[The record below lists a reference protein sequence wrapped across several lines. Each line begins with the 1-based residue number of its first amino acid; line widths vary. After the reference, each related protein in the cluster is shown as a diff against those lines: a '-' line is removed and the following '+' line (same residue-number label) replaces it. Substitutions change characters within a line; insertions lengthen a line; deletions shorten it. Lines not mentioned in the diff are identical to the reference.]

1 MRKLTNKFLTVS
13 LVLGAG
19 ALIGCT
25 SLVGDAKQ
33 PAKPDDNTA
42 NKKVAVKPTAP
53 ENGNKEAAPP
63 IEAKT
68 DNGGVTGKCDI
79 APSAKSGEQNGITAA
94 SYNKIETGMTLAQI
108 EKIVGEAGM
117 KVSEMKVNG
126 RETEIYKWASSD
138 FGKYIDVTFEHGK
151 AIEKKQ
157 KGLL

>member
-1 MRKLTNKFLTVS
+1 MRKLTNKFLAAG
-13 LVLGAG
+13 LVLSAST
-19 ALIGCT
+19 LIGCT
-25 SLVGDAKQ
+25 SLAGDAKQ
-33 PAKPDDNTA
+33 QPAKPADNTA
-42 NKKVAVKPTAP
+42 NKTVAVKPTS
-53 ENGNKEAAPP
+53 ENANKETAPP
-63 IEAKT
+63 KEAKT
-68 DNGGVTGKCDI
+68 DNGGVTEKGDI
-79 APSAKSGEQNGITAA
+79 APSGKSESANGLTAA
-94 SYNKIETGMTLAQI
+94 SYNKIEIGMTLAQI